1 MADGGDE
8 LSAADRRFIRQQ
20 RVFMVLNNFC
30 WAIQRPGSDQAY
42 MDLCGGDSA
51 LMARHYGGVQSMNN
65 FFNMFLNRES
75 PSIGLSPRYRLT
87 CIQRSWA
94 RSPTPS
100 GAANC
105 SRSGAL
111 AGRRGSCSSAASA
124 LWASAGS
131 ARSMPTT

>member
-1 MADGGDE
+1 MADGDDE

-75 PSIGLSPRYRLT
+75 LSIGLSPRCRLT
-87 CIQRSWA
+87 QVV
-94 RSPTPS
+94 
-100 GAANC
+100 AAY
-105 SRSGAL
+105 
-111 AGRRGSCSSAASA
+111 
-124 LWASAGS
+124 S
-131 ARSMPTT
+131 ARGLALRRHRAPQTARAGPHTELAAQACDLLLWRVVAVARQ